1 MLMMIFD
8 NILYINKCLVGK
20 PNKSINYAPAAP
32 DAAELR
38 RLLKRYVPQGRLWL
52 IL

>member
-1 MLMMIFD
+1 MLMMIVD

-32 DAAELR
+32 VIEALGFSNFRSEN
-38 RLLKRYVPQGRLWL
+38 G
-52 IL
+52 ILQ